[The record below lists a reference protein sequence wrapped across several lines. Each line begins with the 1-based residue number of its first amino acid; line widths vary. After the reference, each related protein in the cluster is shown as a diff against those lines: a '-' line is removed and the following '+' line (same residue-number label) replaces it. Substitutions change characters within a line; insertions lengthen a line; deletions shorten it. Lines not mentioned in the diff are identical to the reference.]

1 MIMILLISAVS
12 GYSQKSVDRL
22 FEKYSGS
29 DGFVTLTING
39 DILKILR
46 SCHQDEKQSCFPA
59 KITEIRILAQDNEE
73 TGIDNFYKY
82 IMKELDRNDYE
93 EFMRVKESH
102 QDMIMLVKSEGRRF
116 REFLL
121 VAGGDDDNVIVQV
134 KGDMTLN
141 EAHRFSEEMKKDCC
155 TGFISANK

>member
-1 MIMILLISAVS
+1 MIFLISAIS
-12 GYSQKSVDRL
+12 GYSQKSVDKI

-29 DGFVTLTING
+29 DGFLTLTING

-46 SCHQDEKQSCFPA
+46 SCHQVDDHSGLPA
-59 KITEIRILAQDNEE
+59 KITEIRILARENGG
-73 TGIDNFYKY
+73 TGADNFYKNV
-82 IMKELDRNDYE
+82 MKELDRNDYE
-93 EFMRVKESH
+93 EFMSVKESH

-134 KGDMTLN
+134 KGDMSLD
-141 EAHRFSEEMKKDCC
+141 EAHRFSGEMKKDCC
-155 TGFISANK
+155 TGFIPDKK